1 MADLELKDLIES
13 EVQNELE
20 NLKKI
25 ELGTDEHKAAT
36 DDICKLY
43 SKVLECKKADCE
55 FDRAMNQEDLEEKK
69 YRSDVIRQENELE
82 EKQKD
87 RKIRLVV
94 DTAKIVLPL
103 TVYAVLIYKGFKFEE
118 TGTISSTCLRNLI
131 GKIKPS

>member
-20 NLKKI
+20 KLKKI

-43 SKVLECKKADCE
+43 SKVIEGERANCE
-55 FDRAMNQEDLEEKK
+55 FDRAMNQDDLEEKK
-69 YRSDVIRQENELE
+69 YRADLNKQEIELE

-87 RKIRLVV
+87 RKIHLVLDV
-94 DTAKIVLPL
+94 AKIVLPL
-103 TVYAVLIYKGFKFEE
+103 TVYSVMIYKGFKFEE
-118 TGTISSTCLRNLI
+118 TGTISSMCLRNLI
-131 GKIKPS
+131 SKIKPS

>member
-20 NLKKI
+20 KLKKI
-25 ELGTDEHKAAT
+25 ELGSDEHKAAT

-43 SKVLECKKADCE
+43 SKVIEGKRADCE
-55 FDRAMNQEDLEEKK
+55 FDRAMNQDDLESKR
-69 YRSDVIRQENELE
+69 YRSDLEKHNDELKE
-82 EKQKD
+82 RQKD
-87 RKIRLVV
+87 RKIHLVL
-94 DTAKIVLPL
+94 DAAKIVLPL
-103 TVYAVLIYKGFKFEE
+103 SVYAVLIYKGFKFEE